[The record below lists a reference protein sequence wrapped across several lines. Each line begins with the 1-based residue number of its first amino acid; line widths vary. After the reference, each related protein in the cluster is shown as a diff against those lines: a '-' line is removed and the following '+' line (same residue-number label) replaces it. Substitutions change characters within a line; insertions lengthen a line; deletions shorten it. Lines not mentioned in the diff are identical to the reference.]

1 MCVSGLEQD
10 ESSDVGSNTSLNS
23 SKYVIYYK

>member
-10 ESSDVGSNTSLNS
+10 LSSDVSSNTSINS
-23 SKYVIYYK
+23 SKYVIHNE